1 MKNHPLSMVV
11 FHQPACMQGIRSPG
25 ILVHLPMG
33 KRSSAP
39 NRLLAGAGG
48 IEPTL
53 KVLETFVLPLYDAP
67 MCSFVPQGYTNELL
81 LTRIALFLQRRQ
93 PKRLTHLLHLL
104 PHLRIKRIRFQR
116 LTKLFHRDFSLLF
129 IHRKGDF

>member
-25 ILVHLPMG
+25 ILVHFPMG
-33 KRSSAP
+33 KRSSTP

-67 MCSFVPQGYTNELL
+67 IVELCPQDYIIPSKETRGPRPSELCVLNLRCYSRRKTVLCL
-81 LTRIALFLQRRQ
+81 LAPSPPIESLKRSPALIWMVGIISSN
-93 PKRLTHLLHLL
+93 H
-104 PHLRIKRIRFQR
+104 
-116 LTKLFHRDFSLLF
+116 
-129 IHRKGDF
+129 